1 MKRRN
6 FYLLTLILVTAL
18 ELGDNTQG
26 QHIDSL
32 WPAKR
37 LRVAVAQI
45 PVVADIGANIETI
58 ASAIDRAVAEKA
70 DILLTPEG
78 SLSGYTH
85 KFDQARVEAGLKK
98 LVAKA
103 NAAWLS
109 TRQLD

>member
-6 FYLLTLILVTAL
+6 LCLLMLILVTVF

-26 QHIDSL
+26 QHTDSPL
-32 WPAKR
+32 SAKQ

-58 ASAIDRAVAEKA
+58 ARAIDRAVAKKA
-70 DILLTPEG
+70 EVMLTPEG

-85 KFDQARVEAGLKK
+85 KFDQARVEAMLQPSSI
-98 LVAKA
+98 L
-103 NAAWLS
+103 
-109 TRQLD
+109 